1 MQKTYEHQ
9 SLHNHG
15 ISSPL
20 PNSSYNNGVKSISP
34 QDYHTQDNNGMYPTP
49 NISPSHNQ
57 AIFCEYLNLLGLTKK
72 FPRKLT
78 IKNAMVIRKET
89 LGNNASTEKI
99 GTLANLILQK
109 IMMFDA
115 RSRASLYKGQIH
127 GSPIL
132 EDLEEV
138 HPLDTFVTLL
148 QCCNNFLT
156 QDVLTRLST
165 CQLAIPFLLPNP
177 NDGSIMY
184 LLWGLRE
191 VIKAWKSTDSNGV
204 LVSNECRIVDYP
216 APIVSFY
223 KIGQLQQSK
232 SKIINEVISESR
244 VDFFF
249 NWDCEGGTADK
260 LFVNGMAELCCYL
273 PSGKKDVNDFYSDII
288 IFANLRGDAKK
299 HMKQLNFMQKISYM
313 SCVLLQES
321 DVDAEAIALLE
332 KLAKSPG
339 GVILM
344 FVDVKSKFKNE
355 KLNQQLNGMCVVK
368 LKGKNYAQIRNE
380 LRCEMVGKLKSS
392 KRAHYKKMSECV
404 ELAKSFEIQI
414 DEYDIGCKDGK
425 KLAEEV
431 MQQIA
436 LLPPHEAKMKM
447 LPLQGPDLWHKWATF
462 DKECHRQLSRN
473 KQVEVYSKDIET
485 KKKAVRQNQ
494 LHFTKKPTPVMR
506 VFLSN
511 LLNNTGNVRFYFLH
525 WLKMLLDDHSRKVLP
540 SLNNAYQ
547 KTRAELL
554 KAKAENKN
562 EKEDSEIVTQLKE
575 KLKLQNE
582 QLVNA
587 SFGLEHFFRE
597 MGQMYEAR
605 MDMQLKRVS
614 RDLQD
619 EVSSFPQVMAEL
631 MREGYPVELMDGDAA
646 HVPITWVLAVIDK
659 LKEQHLQKQNI
670 FVISVL
676 GIQSTGKSTLLN
688 AIFGLRFNVSA
699 GRCTRGAYFQLLS
712 LNSVLRK
719 EIGCDH
725 ILIVDTEGLRAPELQ
740 YKEQQKHDNELATFV
755 IGLADLT
762 VINIYG
768 ETPGELTDILQTSVH
783 AFIRMKNVDMQLSCH
798 FVHQNVTAVMADS
811 KSKVG
816 RQNFQDRL
824 DVMTSTAAKLEKCE
838 GRFRSF
844 QDVIQFNDETNV
856 TLFPSLW
863 KGDPPMAPVNPGYSF
878 KACTL
883 KEAIVNDVKSKET
896 HCNFAAF
903 NLRVKTLW
911 RAVLEEKFV
920 FSFKNTLEVTAYNE
934 LDTKYSQWSW
944 DLQHKMLEWQ
954 RQAGNQISSCDVS
967 DIDSVVDNCLL
978 EVGRDLSN
986 LYVKLNDELIEF
998 FEKSER
1004 SETLS
1009 QWRTSTE
1016 VRLKNLC
1023 EEHKDEARKHCSML
1037 RQTREGRVKIDNIQQ
1052 TYRQQLQAHIIGL
1065 ASDTK
1070 NLALPAEKR
1079 EEIFNKQWQRWIREL
1094 SQSKKPVAYATPE
1107 HMEEAISRML
1117 EKVYNAHSHYV
1128 MQGLKAKALSRRG
1141 TLKLEVT
1148 RLHLDSTRWVNNVT
1162 KQAKNIG
1169 RALMGSNKH
1178 NHYAVVNDEDLH
1190 AAKIQTETFFRK
1202 VEEWMGD
1209 QMERCQDF
1217 NKGIVSSLLME
1228 LHSSIDKF
1236 NHGKYNFTF
1245 TPHYY
1250 VDIAITVSGYVYQ
1263 KFVVKVKQLAVEND
1277 PVQAMDRLKP
1287 IFLRTFET
1295 QFSEASNDQTAV
1307 QNLCSILTKSIEKA
1321 LIEKL
1326 QIEIVN
1332 NMKLESSH
1340 FRKKNYFK
1348 VLVMKDLAATK
1359 DFELFK
1365 EYLRNIG
1372 ASLKRWS
1379 KIYVRRHCEKKKR
1392 NENTNLFELAVE
1404 NLNVIITAITTVIK
1418 EVSNVTENIEI
1429 PDTASNISDEDT
1441 NPLEDP
1447 TQHLDVKNWLETF
1460 HENAK
1465 KIIAIDLQEI
1475 MDVIGV
1481 NSIHNPTF
1489 FAKQLIKSLK
1499 NEREIIL
1506 SEFKDTPASIETLT
1520 SESTKSPHIVLYNSL
1535 IGCKEQCPFCKEQCE
1550 LTDENHLDSKKPH
1563 YTEIHRPK
1571 CLGGY
1576 TYIKNKKL
1584 VFNTCTLAI
1593 ESDASFRNAD
1603 TNQEDHPYKEYK
1615 KIYPNWQIST
1625 ESPKTGPKYWEW
1637 FIATYLE
1644 ELTEWNSAEPTSLED
1659 QGWQDIAE
1667 EEAID
1672 NLSETYG
1679 LNIDT
1684 D

>member
-1 MQKTYEHQ
+1 M
-9 SLHNHG
+9 
-15 ISSPL
+15 
-20 PNSSYNNGVKSISP
+20 
-34 QDYHTQDNNGMYPTP
+34 
-49 NISPSHNQ
+49 
-57 AIFCEYLNLLGLTKK
+57 LGLTRK
-72 FPRKLT
+72 FPRKLS
-78 IKNAMVIRKET
+78 ISNAMMIRKAT
-89 LGNNASTEKI
+89 IGNVVNTDQIKK
-99 GTLANLILQK
+99 LPFLILHK

-115 RSRASLYKGQIH
+115 RSRASLYTGEIH
-127 GSPIL
+127 GSPLL
-132 EDLEEV
+132 EGVDEI

-156 QDVLTRLST
+156 QDALTRLST

-177 NDGSIMY
+177 YDGSIMY
-184 LLWGLRE
+184 LLWGMRE
-191 VIKAWKSTDSNGV
+191 IIRAWKSTNSDGV
-204 LVSNECRIVDYP
+204 LVSNECRIIDYP
-216 APIVSFY
+216 APIITFY
-223 KIGQLQQSK
+223 KIGELQQSK

-244 VDFFF
+244 IDFFF
-249 NWDCEGGTADK
+249 NWDCEGGTSDK
-260 LFVNGMAELCCYL
+260 HFVDGMAELCCYL

-288 IFANLRGDAKK
+288 MFTNLRGDVKK
-299 HMKQLNFMQKISYM
+299 HNQQLDFLQKISYM
-313 SCVLLQES
+313 SCILLQET
-321 DVDAEAIALLE
+321 DVDDEAIRLLE

-339 GVILM
+339 GVIVMLA
-344 FVDVKSKFKNE
+344 DLKHNQKFKNE
-355 KLNQQLNGMCVVK
+355 KLNQLNGMCVIK
-368 LKGKNYAQIRNE
+368 LKGKNYAQIRNDVRKE
-380 LRCEMVGKLKSS
+380 IVSKLNSS
-392 KRAHYKKMSECV
+392 TRSHYKKLSECV
-404 ELAKSFEIQI
+404 DIAKSFGIQI
-414 DEYDIGCKDGK
+414 DEDDKGCKEGR
-425 KLAEEV
+425 KLAEGV
-431 MQQIA
+431 MQQITSLSA
-436 LLPPHEAKMKM
+436 HEAKLKM
-447 LPLQGPDLWHKWATF
+447 LPLQGADLWHKWAAL
-462 DKECHRQLSRN
+462 DKESYRQLARN
-473 KQVEVYSKDIET
+473 KSIDVYSKDIES

-494 LHFTKKPTPVMR
+494 LNFTVKPTPVMKA
-506 VFLSN
+506 FLSN
-511 LLNNTGNVRFYFLH
+511 LIHHEGNVRFYFLH
-525 WLKMLLDDHSRKVLP
+525 WLKMLLDDHSRDVLP

-554 KAKAENKN
+554 KAKAENKSEN
-562 EKEDSEIVTQLKE
+562 EDSEIVTQLKE
-575 KLKLQNE
+575 KLKEQNE

-605 MDMQLKRVS
+605 MDVTLKRVS
-614 RDLQD
+614 RELQD
-619 EVSSFPQVMAEL
+619 EVSFFPQVMADL
-631 MREGYPVELMDGDAA
+631 MSEGYPVELMDGDAA
-646 HVPITWVLAVIDK
+646 HVPITWVLAVIGR
-659 LKEQHLQKQNI
+659 LKEQNMEKQSI

-688 AIFGLRFNVSA
+688 TIFGLRFNVSA

-712 LNSVLRK
+712 FNSELRK
-719 EIGCDH
+719 EVGCDH

-762 VINIYG
+762 IINIYG
-768 ETPGELTDILQTSVH
+768 ETPGELTDILQTAVH

-824 DVMTSTAAKLEKCE
+824 DYMTSTAAKLEKCE

-878 KACTL
+878 KACSL
-883 KEAIVNDVKSKET
+883 KEAIVISVKGKESL
-896 HCNFAAF
+896 CSFAAF
-903 NLRVKTLW
+903 QLRVRTLW
-911 RAVLEEKFV
+911 YAVLQEKFV

-954 RQAGNQISSCDVS
+954 HQAGNQISSCDVS

-978 EVGRDLSN
+978 EIERDLSGIY
-986 LYVKLNDELIEF
+986 LKLNEELIEF

-1037 RQTREGRVKIDNIQQ
+1037 RLTRVGRVKIDNIQQ
-1052 TYRQQLQAHIIGL
+1052 TYRQQLKAQIIGL

-1070 NLALPAEKR
+1070 NAAFTADR
-1079 EEIFNKQWQRWIREL
+1079 EEIFNTQWQQWIRDL
-1094 SQSKKPVAYATPE
+1094 SQSYKPVSYATAE
-1107 HMEEAISRML
+1107 KMEWEICQML
-1117 EKVYNAHSHYV
+1117 EQQYISHAQLV
-1128 MQGLKAKALSRRG
+1128 MQGLHAKALSKRG

-1148 RLHLDSTRWVNNVT
+1148 RLHLDSTRFVSNMT
-1162 KQAKNIG
+1162 KQVKNLG
-1169 RALMGSNKH
+1169 RSLMGASKSNQ
-1178 NHYAVVNDEDLH
+1178 YAGVSDEDFH
-1190 AAKIQTETFFRK
+1190 VAKLQTDMFFHE

-1209 QMERCQDF
+1209 KMERCQDF
-1217 NKGIVSSLLME
+1217 NKGLVCSLLME
-1228 LHSSIDKF
+1228 LQKSIVKF
-1236 NHGKYNFTF
+1236 NNKRGNFTF
-1245 TPHYY
+1245 TPHYQ
-1250 VDIAITVSGYVYQ
+1250 VDIAITVSGYAY
-1263 KFVVKVKQLAVEND
+1263 KRFIAKVQQLSFEND
-1277 PVQAMDRLKP
+1277 PVEAMNRLKP
-1287 IFLRTFET
+1287 IFFRTFET
-1295 QFSEASNDQTAV
+1295 QFSEASNDQTAA
-1307 QNLCSILTKSIEKA
+1307 QNLCNILTKSIEKA

-1332 NMKLESSH
+1332 NMKHESSH

-1348 VLVMKDLAATK
+1348 VLIMKDLAATK
-1359 DFELFK
+1359 DLDLFK

-1372 ASLKRWS
+1372 VSLKRWS
-1379 KIYVRRHCEKKKR
+1379 RTYVGRYCEKRKG
-1392 NENTNLFELAVE
+1392 NENTNTNLFDLAVE
-1404 NLNVIITAITTVIK
+1404 NLNVIISAITKVIK
-1418 EVSNVTENIEI
+1418 EMGENFDI
-1429 PDTASNISDEDT
+1429 PDTVSNISDEDT
-1441 NPLEDP
+1441 IPMEDS
-1447 TQHLDVKNWLETF
+1447 TQHLDVKEWLENF

-1465 KIIAIDLQEI
+1465 KIIVIDLQEI

-1481 NSIHNPTF
+1481 DSIHNPTF
-1489 FAKQLIKSLK
+1489 FTKQLIQNLKTESKS
-1499 NEREIIL
+1499 IL
-1506 SEFKDTPASIETLT
+1506 SDYKNTQSSIAKLT
-1520 SESTKSPHIVLYNSL
+1520 NESAKSPHMVLYSSL

-1550 LTDENHLDSKKPH
+1550 LTDENHLDSGKPH

-1576 TYIKNKKL
+1576 TYVKNKKL
-1584 VFNTCTLAI
+1584 VFDTCTLAI

-1615 KIYPNWQIST
+1615 KIYPKWQIST

-1637 FIATYLE
+1637 FIAKYLS
-1644 ELTEWNSAEPTSLED
+1644 ELIEWNSAEPTSLQD
-1659 QGWQDIAE
+1659 QGWEDITE
-1667 EEAID
+1667 EDAID

-1679 LNIDT
+1679 LNIDP